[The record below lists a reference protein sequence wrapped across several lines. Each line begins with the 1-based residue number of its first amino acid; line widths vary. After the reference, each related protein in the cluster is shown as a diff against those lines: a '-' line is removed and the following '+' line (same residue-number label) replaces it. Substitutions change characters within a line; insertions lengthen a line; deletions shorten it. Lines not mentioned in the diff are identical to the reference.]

1 MADVL
6 CTNNAI
12 GCPSGGIRPTSAH
25 PTQTATSY
33 TQDTQNKQRLVNWQ
47 DNPNYSVITQAQAR
61 YEYNSQ
67 CKEQILFYI
76 SRMNVVAMRE
86 HNKTSTNFES
96 TFSSLWGQL
105 YLWKIFKGMTLVFSV
120 FSLLTANA
128 LVRCIF
134 SNFSIALLLSGPTF
148 SIFQMISFYDFSV
161 RLLIKSANSKMCY
174 FGYDEAFPHTMS
186 RPRQYLIGNRSQL
199 ISLLTLNNPNPQK

>member
-6 CTNNAI
+6 CANNAI
-12 GCPSGGIRPTSAH
+12 GCPSGAIRPTSAH

-96 TFSSLWGQL
+96 TFSSVWGQL

-120 FSLLTANA
+120 FSLLTANPMKKTKTKPTMPLSA
-128 LVRCIF
+128 ASSLTF
-134 SNFSIALLLSGPTF
+134 LLHWLLSGPTF
-148 SIFQMISFYDFSV
+148 SIFQITSFCDFTV
-161 RLLIKSANSKMCY
+161 RLLIK
-174 FGYDEAFPHTMS
+174 
-186 RPRQYLIGNRSQL
+186 
-199 ISLLTLNNPNPQK
+199 